1 MWPLNEILLI
11 VLEVFPGA
19 YSTEQSSA
27 TFLHNTTI
35 CWSNPSNW
43 SSFCGTILILIYSG
57 FYWTSIVNFH
67 SLWHEPAPS
76 LEMARLWRN
85 LWTFVSVY
93 WTVRQFLFWKE
104 YDVQDSFIFCWNEN
118 CKFTLFHT
126 KMSGFL
132 HAKQLNCSWFNLLM
146 SSKGSNITP

>member
-57 FYWTSIVNFH
+57 FYWTSIVKFH

-76 LEMARLWRN
+76 LAWRDCEEICELLCLFIELSDSSYFEKN
-85 LWTFVSVY
+85 MMCKILLYFVKMKIVNS
-93 WTVRQFLFWKE
+93 LF
-104 YDVQDSFIFCWNEN
+104 FIKKCMDFYMQSNWI
-118 CKFTLFHT
+118 FHD
-126 KMSGFL
+126 L
-132 HAKQLNCSWFNLLM
+132 
-146 SSKGSNITP
+146 IY